1 MNSCCFLLLLFFIIV
16 LMLQATVF
24 ETKNVVKSEITIST
38 TMQCRKEYKQLSE
51 TEKGL
56 INSMKN
62 SPMLSNESVNVS
74 NTTAEYQEL
83 DLDDID
89 KPTLLET
96 SFDAKTVTQKENNI
110 EESKQELS
118 INERQEIFVN
128 DTDVIDT
135 GYTAI
140 ALYDYEAGK
149 LW

>member
-1 MNSCCFLLLLFFIIV
+1 
-16 LMLQATVF
+16 MLQATVF
-24 ETKNVVKSEITIST
+24 ETKNVVKSEIPIST
-38 TMQCRKEYKQLSE
+38 TMQCRKDYKQLNE
-51 TEKGL
+51 MEKGL

-62 SPMLSNESVNVS
+62 SPMLSTESVDVS
-74 NTTAEYQEL
+74 NTTVKYQESN
-83 DLDDID
+83 LDDTE

-96 SFDAKTVTQKENNI
+96 SFDAETVTYKDNNI
-110 EESKQELS
+110 EGSKQELS
-118 INERQEIFVN
+118 SNERQEIFVN